1 MEESLPNIK
10 GSLGTTQAYSLA
22 DVTSR
27 TAGAFEFT
35 YDAGGP
41 SGGGG
46 DTKGVFTFDASRSSS
61 IYGNSDTVQPPSYVV
76 YYIMRMS

>member
-1 MEESLPNIK
+1 MPNIK

-61 IYGNSDTVQPPSYVV
+61 TYQDNAHVRPLSLLTAFLIKY
-76 YYIMRMS
+76 

>member
-22 DVTSR
+22 DVISR

-35 YDAGGP
+35 YGSGGP

-61 IYGNSDTVQPPSYVV
+61 TYKGNAPVRPLSLLTAFLIKY
-76 YYIMRMS
+76 